1 MRMNQTTFRLAI
13 CLLLIFFTLGA
24 NAKGNKNSSA
34 QEISQQSK
42 QTLLDVLKTMHK
54 ERGIYFL
61 FSDSTVA
68 NKMVIQP
75 DMNGDVEKIL
85 TSTLKNTGLKYKKI
99 SDNTYVITSS
109 KNKNKIQ
116 EIPLY
121 DLKTNADGNYNISVI
136 SQTDAAAMSGMAGM
150 VDKTINGKVT
160 NNKDGSPIEGVSVKV
175 KGSNVGT
182 STNAQ
187 GSFTLQVSEGT
198 VLQFSRV
205 GFATIERTVGKSAL
219 IDVSLDE
226 AASSLEEVVIVA
238 YGTTKRST
246 YTGAASNVNMEM
258 VEKAPRASV
267 QESLQGNVPGV
278 ISTNGSGQP
287 GSVPSVRIRG
297 IGSINASSAPLY
309 VVDGIPVVSG
319 DITGYNTN
327 TLAAINSSDIES
339 FVVLK
344 DASATALYGS
354 RGANGVILI
363 TTKKGKPGKT
373 KYNFT
378 VQYGVNANNIADKNK
393 TLNTKESVQYLREAW
408 TNAGRNPDLF
418 NQELINRGVDSTK
431 NTDWFDE
438 IMRDGTFMHADLNVS
453 GGTDKNTFYLS
464 GGYYKADAVQR
475 GVGYTKGT
483 LRLNIRNKPSTRLTF
498 HGGIGLA
505 YQRSTNSLGGS
516 FFANPVRAMYRLQPW
531 LEIRNPDGSFN
542 TSYNSGYNPVAI
554 IETNF
559 RKGETYYVNSNIGAT
574 YNVTPNVSVES
585 VVAVDFNHGFTQSFS
600 DPRYGNANVNAGG
613 IAENYNQD
621 ILNWINTNI
630 VRYKKEFKRN
640 TLEAFV
646 GYEVNKRTDKDQR
659 NIVHQ
664 LTPGLQ
670 TGSTGSLPVSSS
682 ATITGNAVLSS
693 FLNATYDFDDRYYL
707 SGSYRRD
714 GSSRFGRDNKF
725 GNFWSIGGGWSVSK
739 EKFFNV
745 KWITDLRLRASY
757 GATGNQTGIENFAA
771 LGLYSTGSDYDGIP
785 GYVFNQFENNTLT
798 WEKNYPLN
806 VGLDFT
812 VFNGRLRGTVEYY
825 KRRTT
830 SLLLDVLVPAT
841 NGISNFLDNFGS
853 MTNEGL
859 ELGIATIN
867 VRPKKAGGLR
877 WTSDIV
883 FSTNKNVITNI
894 NAPIRTDFLN
904 REIGLD
910 FYQWYLVGYA
920 GVDSA
925 TGRAMWYRNSSKEET
940 TTSFSSATR
949 FNQGSALPD
958 FTGSLKNTFSYK
970 NFTLM
975 FQFYINWGNKVRDI
989 HGVFS
994 GADGSAGFSAT
1005 GNISR
1010 YNYENRWQKP
1020 GDITD
1025 VPKPVYLG
1033 QQTGLSNMMSTRF
1046 LYDGSYVR
1054 LRDASLSYSLPRK
1067 MVKKY
1072 KLTSSRIYVRSNNLL
1087 TWVKDKRLVFDPE
1100 VPVDGTLDQRPPQ
1113 FRTILVGLDI
1123 NF

>member
-1 MRMNQTTFRLAI
+1 MI
-13 CLLLIFFTLGA
+13 DI
-24 NAKGNKNSSA
+24 
-34 QEISQQSK
+34 
-42 QTLLDVLKTMHK
+42 
-54 ERGIYFL
+54 
-61 FSDSTVA
+61 
-68 NKMVIQP
+68 
-75 DMNGDVEKIL
+75 
-85 TSTLKNTGLKYKKI
+85 
-99 SDNTYVITSS
+99 
-109 KNKNKIQ
+109 
-116 EIPLY
+116 
-121 DLKTNADGNYNISVI
+121 
-136 SQTDAAAMSGMAGM
+136 
-150 VDKTINGKVT
+150 
-160 NNKDGSPIEGVSVKV
+160 
-175 KGSNVGT
+175 
-182 STNAQ
+182 
-187 GSFTLQVSEGT
+187 
-198 VLQFSRV
+198 VLQ
-205 GFATIERTVGKSAL
+205 
-219 IDVSLDE
+219 E
-226 AASSLEEVVIVA
+226 ADNSLEEVVVVA
-238 YGTTKRST
+238 YGSQKRST
-246 YTGAASNVNMEM
+246 YTGAASNVNLEM
-258 VEKAPRASV
+258 VEKAPRSSL

-363 TTKKGKPGKT
+363 TTKKGKAGKT
-373 KYNFT
+373 RFNFT
-378 VQYGVNANNIADKNK
+378 IQRGVNIASIAAKNK
-393 TLNTKESVQYLREAW
+393 TLNTTEAIQYMREAW

-418 NQELINRGVDSTK
+418 NQELINRDVDSTK
-431 NTDWFDE
+431 NTDWFE
-438 IMRDGTFMHADLNVS
+438 EVMHNGSFMNADLNVS

-464 GGYYKADAVQR
+464 GAYYKAEAAQR
-475 GVGYTKGT
+475 GVGYDKGT
-483 LRLNIRNKPSTRLTF
+483 LRLNINNKALAKLSF

-505 YQRSTNSLGGS
+505 YQKANSSLGGS
-516 FFANPVRAMYRLQPW
+516 FFANPIRSMYRLQPW
-531 LEIRNPDGSFN
+531 LDVYNPDGSYN
-542 TSYNSGYNPVAI
+542 ISYNSGYNPVAL

-574 YNVTPNVSVES
+574 YKFTQAISLES
-585 VVAVDFNHGFTQSFS
+585 LVAVDFNHGYTQSYS
-600 DPRYGNANVNAGG
+600 DPRYGNANVSAGG
-613 IAENYNQD
+613 VAENYSQD

-630 VRYKKEFKRN
+630 LRYKKEIKSHTF
-640 TLEAFV
+640 EAFA

-659 NIVHQ
+659 TIVHQ
-664 LTPGLQ
+664 LIPGRQ
-670 TGSTGSLPVSSS
+670 TGATGSLPVLSS
-682 ATITGNAVLSS
+682 ATITSNAVLSS
-693 FLNATYDFDDRYYL
+693 FLNATYDYDDRYYA
-707 SGSYRRD
+707 SASFRRD

-725 GNFWSIGGGWSVSK
+725 GNFWSIGAGWSISK

-745 KWITDLRLRASY
+745 KWMTDLRLRASY

-771 LGLYSTGSDYDGIP
+771 LGLYSTGSDYDGTP
-785 GYVFNQFENNTLT
+785 GYVFSQFENNTLT

-806 VGLDFT
+806 IGLDFT
-812 VFNGRLRGTVEYY
+812 VFNGKVRGTVEYY
-825 KRRTT
+825 KRNTK

-841 NGISNFLDNFGS
+841 NGISSFLDNYGS
-853 MTNEGL
+853 MKNEGI
-859 ELGIATIN
+859 ELGIATTNI
-867 VRPKKAGGLR
+867 RPKKADGLR
-877 WTSDIV
+877 WTSNIV
-883 FSTNKNVITNI
+883 FSANKNTITNI

-920 GVDSA
+920 GVDTA
-925 TGRAMWYRNSSKEET
+925 TGRAMWYRNGSKEET
-940 TTSFSSATR
+940 TTSFSAATR

-958 FTGSLKNTFSYK
+958 FTGSLKNTISYK

-994 GADGSAGFSAT
+994 SADASAGFSAT

-1010 YNYENRWQKP
+1010 YNYDHRWQKP
-1020 GDITD
+1020 GDVTD

-1054 LRDASLSYSLPRK
+1054 LRDASLSYNLPRK
-1067 MVKKY
+1067 LVRKF
-1072 KLTSSRIYVRSNNLL
+1072 KLTSSKLYFRSNNLF
-1087 TWVKDKRLVFDPE
+1087 TWVKDKRLIFDPE
-1100 VPVDGTLDQRPPQ
+1100 VPVDGTVDQRPPV
-1113 FRTILVGLDI
+1113 FKTVLIGLDI